1 MRLRITHETAYRYAT
16 PASSVIQ
23 ILRMEPRSHEGQFVV
38 DWRVELDRDARLQ
51 QSPDA
56 FGNTVHSFALSGPLE
71 SLTVV
76 ATGEV
81 ETDDTAGIVRGQ
93 VERFPSTV
101 FLRDTRLTEAD
112 DAIRAFAAEVAAP
125 SGDRLD
131 LLHRLNAGI
140 RERMTFDTRPTDA
153 TTPATEAFAAREG
166 VCQDYAHIFIAA
178 TRHLQIPA
186 RYVSGYLFQPGSEVQ
201 EAGHGWAEALVPGL
215 GWVAFDPANG
225 VCPTEGYVRVA
236 VGLDYLGAAPVRG
249 SRHGGTGESLT
260 VRVRVEDASVRAPA
274 TVNPVGSQSQS
285 SLQGGRKPI

>member
-56 FGNTVHSFALSGPLE
+56 FGNTLHSFALSGPLE

-81 ETDDTAGIVRGQ
+81 ETDDTAGVVRGQ
-93 VERFPSTV
+93 IERFPPTV

-112 DAIRAFAAEVAAP
+112 DAIKAFAAGVAA
-125 SGDRLD
+125 SSSDRLD
-131 LLHRLNAGI
+131 LMHRLNAAL
-140 RERMTFDTRPTDA
+140 RERMTFDTHPTDA
-153 TTPATEAFAAREG
+153 TTPATEAFASGEG

-178 TRHLQIPA
+178 ARHLQIPA
-186 RYVSGYLFQPGSEVQ
+186 RYVSGYLFQPGNEAQ

-249 SRHGGTGESLT
+249 SRHGGTGETLS
-260 VRVRVEDASVRAPA
+260 VSVRVEDASVRSRAP
-274 TVNPVGSQSQS
+274 VNPVGSQSQS

>member
-23 ILRMEPRSHEGQFVV
+23 ILRMQPRSHEGQFVV

-81 ETDDTAGIVRGQ
+81 ETEDTAGIVRGQ
-93 VERFPSTV
+93 VERFPPTV

-112 DAIRAFAAEVAAP
+112 ERIKAFAAEVQTAGG
-125 SGDRLD
+125 SRLD
-131 LLHRLNAGI
+131 TLHQLNGALH
-140 RERMTFDTRPTDA
+140 ERMTFDTRPTDA
-153 TTPATEAFAAREG
+153 TTPATEAFAAAHG
-166 VCQDYAHIFIAA
+166 VCQDYAHIFIAVA
-178 TRHLQIPA
+178 RHLAIPA
-186 RYVSGYLFQPGSEVQ
+186 RYISGYLFQPGNEEQ
-201 EAGHGWAEALVPGL
+201 EAGHGWAEALVDGL

-225 VCPTEGYVRVA
+225 VSPTDGYVRVA
-236 VGLDYLGAAPVRG
+236 AGLDYLGAAPVRG
-249 SRHGGTGESLT
+249 SRHGGTGETLA
-260 VRVRVEDASVRAPA
+260 VRVRVEDASVRYQAP
-274 TVNPVGSQSQS
+274 VNPVASQSQS
-285 SLQGGRKPI
+285 SLQGSRKPV

>member
-23 ILRMEPRSHEGQFVV
+23 ILRMEPRSHEGQFVT

-93 VERFPSTV
+93 VERFPATI

-112 DAIRAFAAEVAAP
+112 AAIKTFAEEVAAKAR
-125 SGDRLD
+125 DRLET
-131 LLHRLNAGI
+131 LHSLNAAI

-153 TTPATEAFAAREG
+153 QTPATEAFAAAEG

-178 TRHLQIPA
+178 ARHLQIPA
-186 RYVSGYLFQPGSEVQ
+186 RYISGYLFQPGHEFQ
-201 EAGHGWAEALVPGL
+201 EAGHGWAEALVEGL

-225 VCPTEGYVRVA
+225 VSPTEGYVRVA

-249 SRHGGTGESLT
+249 SRHGGTGETLA
-260 VRVRVEDASVRAPA
+260 VRVRVEDASVKPQAP
-274 TVNPVGSQSQS
+274 VNPAGSQSQS